1 MISMTLP
8 GEFRELGFLSRG
20 NRMCKASKVL
30 NVCVGGWDS
39 LCILTTSWGAARDK
53 VRQGPI
59 RLKS

>member
-8 GEFRELGFLSRG
+8 GDFRELGFLSRG

-39 LCILTTSWGAARDK
+39 LVYFNYILGHGK
-53 VRQGPI
+53 G
-59 RLKS
+59 